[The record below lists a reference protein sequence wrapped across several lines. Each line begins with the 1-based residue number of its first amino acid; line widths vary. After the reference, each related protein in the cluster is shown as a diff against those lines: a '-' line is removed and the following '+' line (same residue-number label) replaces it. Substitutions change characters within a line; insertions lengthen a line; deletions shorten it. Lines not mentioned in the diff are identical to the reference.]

1 MYISLRFLLAVFLLL
16 RAEFLP
22 FARLLGGLVSM
33 GIQFLIKFYPRS
45 PRREDKFYEFLFSC
59 AEDQRAFRRS
69 PRIIS
74 LLYVYIR
81 RAIYI
86 TLPFKRMNQGINDY
100 VFT

>member
-1 MYISLRFLLAVFLLL
+1 MN
-16 RAEFLP
+16 
-22 FARLLGGLVSM
+22 
-33 GIQFLIKFYPRS
+33 
-45 PRREDKFYEFLFSC
+45 FS
-59 AEDQRAFRRS
+59 AEDQRAFRRG